1 MTPPE
6 GSPTRGVGRVLGMAV
21 ALRAAWRAAVRGRG
35 DAETPPPV
43 AAESE
48 HDPRRR
54 TVPAN
59 PRAEGVVAI
68 ALLLAGLGGFAFAV
82 IYVVA
87 PANQTQWL
95 GLALGLALAALAAA
109 CIVAGKLVVPQETA
123 VEERD
128 VLLDE
133 ETVEEV
139 VEQIE
144 AGAEGVSRRGL
155 LIGAGGVAGAGLV
168 VALAAPAASLGP
180 NLTGIHAT
188 PWHRGVRMVDEEGRP
203 YLASEIEIGSFYT
216 ALPEHADPENLG
228 SGLLVIKLPPEFIHL
243 PSDRRDWAPEG
254 ILAFS
259 KICPH
264 AGCAISE
271 YRYPLYVNT
280 AEQQPAFTCP
290 CHYSTFLPGYGG
302 ELIFGPAGRELPQLP
317 VMIDPA
323 GHLAAAGP
331 FHEDIGPSWWNV
343 HRSND

>member
-6 GSPTRGVGRVLGMAV
+6 GSPARAGRALGLLV
-21 ALRAAWRAAVRGRG
+21 ALRAAWRVLLGRGREPR
-35 DAETPPPV
+35 AMPPMPP
-43 AAESE
+43 ESE
-48 HDPRRR
+48 YDPRQR

-59 PRAEGVVAI
+59 PRAERIV
-68 ALLLAGLGGFAFAV
+68 ALLLLLAAVGGFGFTV
-82 IYVVA
+82 IYIVS

-95 GLALGLALAALAAA
+95 GLAIGLALASLSAA
-109 CIVAGKLVVPQETA
+109 CIVAGKLVVPQETS

-128 VLLDE
+128 QLLEE

-139 VEQIE
+139 VGQIE
-144 AGAEGVSRRGL
+144 SGAEGVSRRGL
-155 LIGAGGVAGAGLV
+155 LIGAGGVAGAGLT
-168 VALAAPAASLGP
+168 VALVTPAASLGP
-180 NLTGIHAT
+180 NLTGIHDT
-188 PWHRGVRMVDEEGRP
+188 PWHRGVRMVDEKGVP
-203 YLASEIEIGSFYT
+203 YLATEIEVGSVYT

-228 SGLLVIKLPPEFIHL
+228 SGVIVIKLPPQYVHL
-243 PSDRRDWAPEG
+243 PAARRDWAPGG

-302 ELIFGPAGRELPQLP
+302 KLIFGPAGRELPQLP
-317 VMIDPA
+317 VMIDPD
-323 GHLAAAGP
+323 GYLAAGGA
-331 FHEDIGPSWWNV
+331 FREDIGPAWWNV
-343 HRSND
+343 RRNND